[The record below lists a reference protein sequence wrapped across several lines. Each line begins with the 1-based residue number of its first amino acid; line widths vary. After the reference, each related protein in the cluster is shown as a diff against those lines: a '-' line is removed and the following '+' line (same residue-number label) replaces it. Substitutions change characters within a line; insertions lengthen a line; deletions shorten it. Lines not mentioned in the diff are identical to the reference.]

1 MKNKMRTRNL
11 WVSLFAIV
19 SVLVL
24 LLSNVQALPITSGIT
39 TEVNGVDADYASV
52 VAGQTVP
59 IVVSFTAEESDTH
72 VTIKAEIKGDK
83 IDVET
88 ETSPFDIEE
97 NKTYRKVLSLK
108 IPYELEDELSQ
119 DLTLNIEIDGEKY
132 FSDEEYTL
140 RVQRPSYNVGFM
152 SVSFNPVV
160 DAGELF
166 PVSIVLKNIGYNDL
180 DDLYVN
186 VEIPALGVK
195 KTAYFGDIVANEW
208 NYSDDDDTDTV
219 SGTFY
224 LEVPYEVQPGTYNL
238 EVTATND
245 DLTLTRVE
253 QIVVENEFYNNVI
266 VTDFRKTV
274 MVGEE
279 AEYELL
285 IVNPTNKL
293 KVYRIVT
300 ESTSDVASSVTESV
314 VAVPAGLSKS
324 VKVIAKANSEGEHE
338 FDVSVFSGEELLST
352 ITFNVN
358 AQANTLAN
366 PVVVLTIVLAIV
378 FLVLLGVLVVLITKK
393 PKKTEEYEESYY

>member
-1 MKNKMRTRNL
+1 MENKMRTRNL

-19 SVLVL
+19 SVFLL
-24 LLSNVQALPITSGIT
+24 LLSNVQAIT
-39 TEVNGVDADYASV
+39 TEVNGVDADTNAVSI

-59 IVVSFTAEESDTH
+59 IVVIFTANENDTH
-72 VTIKAEIKGDK
+72 VTIKAEIEGDK

-88 ETSPFDIEE
+88 ETSPFNIEMG
-97 NKTYRKVLSLK
+97 KTYRKVLSLK
-108 IPYELEDELSQ
+108 IPYELEDEQSQ
-119 DLTLNIEIDGEKY
+119 DLTLNIEIDGEEY
-132 FSDEEYTL
+132 FESYIYTL
-140 RVQRPSYNVGFM
+140 RVQRPSYNVKFM

-166 PVSIVLKNIGYNDL
+166 PVSIVLKNIGYNNL

-195 KTAYFGDIVANEW
+195 KTAYFGDIVSMEI
-208 NYSDDDDTDTV
+208 DDDDDDTV
-219 SGTFY
+219 SGTLY
-224 LEVPYEVQPGTYNL
+224 LEVPYEIQPGTYNL

-253 QIVVENEFYNNVI
+253 QIVIENEFYNNVI
-266 VTDFRKTV
+266 VTDYRKTV
-274 MVGEE
+274 IVGEE

-300 ESTSDVASSVTESV
+300 ELTSDVTSSVTESV

-324 VKVIAKANSEGEHE
+324 IKVFAKAESEGEHE
-338 FDVSVFSGEELLST
+338 FDVNVFSGEELLST
-352 ITFNVN
+352 VTFNVN
-358 AQANTLAN
+358 AEGNAMEN
-366 PVVVLTIVLAIV
+366 PIVVLTIVLAIV
-378 FLVLLGVLVVLITKK
+378 FLALLGVLVVLITKK
-393 PKKTEEYEESYY
+393 PKKTEDYEESYY